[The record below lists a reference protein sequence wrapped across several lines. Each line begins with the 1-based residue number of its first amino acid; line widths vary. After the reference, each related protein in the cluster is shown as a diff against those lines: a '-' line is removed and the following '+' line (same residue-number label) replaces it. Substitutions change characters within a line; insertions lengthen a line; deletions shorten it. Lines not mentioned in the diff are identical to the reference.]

1 MKKTVLVIALF
12 PLLLIQVKTAA
23 AQNAQLSGMDFE
35 NWNQNFYNSMFPSN
49 YYWENLPTS
58 VWASSNAATTIV
70 NDFCCERT
78 TDCHGGS
85 YAAHL
90 ETKNVF
96 SVPAAGNL
104 FTGVFVADGFN
115 SQALRGVSFTDK
127 PESIKGYYKYS
138 PSNYD
143 NGTAIVPDTCA
154 IYAILS
160 YWDGAQ
166 RVEIA
171 RAEMYSANSVTS
183 YTLFDLNF
191 NYSSSVTPDTIAVVF
206 ASSKYGDLF
215 EGGIGST
222 LLIDDVELIYP
233 VGYAEENSFDH
244 AWTDGQFWNFSF
256 RTDAERNVQVF
267 DATGRMVVCASSSE
281 RLFSVYSRDFANGVY
296 IYQISEGNKM
306 YSGKL
311 IK

>member
-1 MKKTVLVIALF
+1 MKTLYTILATASILYF
-12 PLLLIQVKTAA
+12 GKTAL
-23 AQNAQLSGMDFE
+23 AQGSQIDGSDFE
-35 NWNQNFYNSMFPSN
+35 NWNQNFYNTMFPSY

-85 YAAHL
+85 YAAQL
-90 ETKNVF
+90 ETKSVF
-96 SVPAAGNL
+96 GVAAAGNL
-104 FTGVFVADGFN
+104 FTGEFIADGFS
-115 SQALRGVSFTDK
+115 SQALRGIPFTDK
-127 PESIKGYYKYS
+127 PKSIKGYYKYT
-138 PSNYD
+138 PANYD
-143 NGTAIVPDTCA
+143 NGSATVPDTCA

-171 RAEMYSANSVTS
+171 RAEMYTS
-183 YTLFDLNF
+183 NTVSTYTLFELDF
-191 NYSSSVTPDTIAVVF
+191 NYVSAQTPDTIAIVF

-222 LLIDDVELIYP
+222 LLIDDVELVYP
-233 VGYAEENSFDH
+233 VGYAEENSFDQ
-244 AWTDGQFWNFSF
+244 AWTEENAWNFRF
-256 RTDAERNVQVF
+256 RTSAERNIQIF
-267 DATGRMVVCASSSE
+267 DASGRIILSTSTSDEMFTASNQSLT
-281 RLFSVYSRDFANGVY
+281 RGVY
-296 IYQISEGNKM
+296 IYQITEGQKM

-311 IK
+311 TK

>member
-1 MKKTVLVIALF
+1 MKKSVLGIVLF
-12 PLLLIQVKTAA
+12 PFLALHLITAT

-35 NWNQNFYNSMFPSN
+35 NWNQNFYNAMFPSN

-90 ETKNVF
+90 ETKSVF

-115 SQALRGVSFTDK
+115 SQALRGVPFTDK
-127 PESIKGYYKYS
+127 PESIRGYFKYS
-138 PSNYD
+138 PASYD
-143 NGTAIVPDTCA
+143 NGSATVPDTCA

-171 RAEMYSANSVTS
+171 RAEMYSSNTVST
-183 YTLFDLNF
+183 YTLFDLDF
-191 NYSSSVTPDTIAVVF
+191 NYVSSNTPDTIAVVF

-215 EGGIGST
+215 QGGIGSK
-222 LLIDDVELIYP
+222 LLIDDVELVYP
-233 VGYAEENSFDH
+233 VGYAEENSFDRVW
-244 AWTDGQFWNFSF
+244 ADGDFWNFRF
-256 RTDAERNVQVF
+256 RTNTEKNIQIF
-267 DATGRMVVCASSSE
+267 DAAGRIVVSATSSDE
-281 RLFSVYSRDFANGVY
+281 LFYVSSQGIPKGVY
-296 IYQISEGNKM
+296 IYKIAEGNKT

>member
-1 MKKTVLVIALF
+1 MRIFYTLLFFAGIICFGKPALAQGS
-12 PLLLIQVKTAA
+12 QVDGL
-23 AQNAQLSGMDFE
+23 NFE
-35 NWNQNFYNSMFPSN
+35 NWNQNYYNIMFPNN
-49 YYWENLPTS
+49 YYWENLPTN

-90 ETKNVF
+90 ETKSIF

-104 FTGVFVADGFN
+104 FTGKFIADGFS
-115 SQALRGVSFTDK
+115 SQALRGIPFTDK
-127 PESIKGYYKYS
+127 PESIKGYYKYT
-138 PSNYD
+138 PANYN
-143 NGTAIVPDTCA
+143 NGTATVPDTCA

-171 RAEMYSANSVTS
+171 RAEMYSAASVS
-183 YTLFDLNF
+183 AYTLFELDF
-191 NYSSSVTPDTIAVVF
+191 NYVSSQTPDTIAIVF

-222 LLIDDVELIYP
+222 LLIDDVELVYP

-244 AWTDGQFWNFSF
+244 AWADGDFWNFRF
-256 RTDAERNVQVF
+256 RTISERNIQLF
-267 DATGRMVVCASSSE
+267 DTSGRIILSATASDE
-281 RLFSVYSRDFANGVY
+281 LFSASNQNLANGVY
-296 IYQISEGNKM
+296 IYHITEGKKT
-306 YSGKL
+306 YRGKL

>member
-1 MKKTVLVIALF
+1 MMKTVLIIALF
-12 PLLLIQVKTAA
+12 PLLFFQVNTAA
-23 AQNAQLSGMDFE
+23 AQNAQLNGMDFE
-35 NWNQNFYNSMFPSN
+35 SWNQNFYNVMFPSN

-78 TDCHGGS
+78 SDCHGGT

-90 ETKNVF
+90 ETKSVF

-160 YWDGAQ
+160 YWDGVQ

-171 RAEMYSANSVTS
+171 RAEMYSANAVTS
-183 YTLFDLNF
+183 YTLFDLDF
-191 NYSSSVTPDTIAVVF
+191 NYVLSNTPDTIAIVF

-222 LLIDDVELIYP
+222 LLIDDVELVYP
-233 VGYAEENSFDH
+233 VGYAEENSFDR
-244 AWTDGQFWNFSF
+244 AWTDDQFWNFSF
-256 RTDAERNVQVF
+256 RTNANRTIQLF
-267 DATGRMVVCASSSE
+267 DATGRLIVSASSSE
-281 RLFSVYSRDFANGVY
+281 KLFSTSAQEFPHGVY
-296 IYQISEGNKM
+296 LYQISEGHNM

>member
-1 MKKTVLVIALF
+1 MKNAVLAFALS
-12 PLLLIQVKTAA
+12 PLLFFQLNIAD
-23 AQNAQLSGMDFE
+23 AQNAQLNGMDFE
-35 NWNQNFYNSMFPSN
+35 NWNQNYYNVMYPSN

-78 TDCHGGS
+78 ADCHGGS

-90 ETKNVF
+90 ETKNIFGVA
-96 SVPAAGNL
+96 AAGNL
-104 FTGVFVADGFN
+104 FTGEFIADGFS
-115 SQALRGVSFTDK
+115 SQALRGVPFTDK
-127 PESIKGYYKYS
+127 PESIKGYFKYTS
-138 PSNYD
+138 VNYN
-143 NGTAIVPDTCA
+143 NGTATVPDTCA

-171 RAEMYSANSVTS
+171 RAEMYSATTVTS
-183 YTLFDLNF
+183 YTLFDLDF
-191 NYSSSVTPDTIAVVF
+191 NYVSSNTPDTLAVVF

-215 EGGIGST
+215 KGGIGST
-222 LLIDDVELIYP
+222 LLIDDVELVYP
-233 VGYAEENSFDH
+233 VGYAEENSFDR
-244 AWTDGQFWNFSF
+244 AWTDGDSWNFRF
-256 RTDAERNVQVF
+256 RTNAERTIQIF
-267 DATGRMVVCASSSE
+267 DAAGRIVVSATSSDELFSASSLGLSE
-281 RLFSVYSRDFANGVY
+281 GVY
-296 IYQISEGNKM
+296 IYKISEGSKV

>member
-1 MKKTVLVIALF
+1 MKKTVLIIALF
-12 PLLLIQVKTAA
+12 PLLFFQVNTAA
-23 AQNAQLSGMDFE
+23 AQNAQLNGMDFE
-35 NWNQNFYNSMFPSN
+35 SWNQNFYNVMFPSN

-78 TDCHGGS
+78 TDCHSGM

-90 ETKNVF
+90 ETKSIF
-96 SVPAAGNL
+96 GVPAAGNL
-104 FTGVFVADGFN
+104 FTGEFIPDGFS
-115 SQALRGVSFTDK
+115 SQALRGVPFTDK
-127 PESIKGYYKYS
+127 PESIKGYYKYT
-138 PSNYD
+138 PANYN
-143 NGTAIVPDTCA
+143 NGSATVPDTCA

-171 RAEMYSANSVTS
+171 RAELYTSNVVIS
-183 YTLFDLNF
+183 YTVFDLDF
-191 NYSSSVTPDTIAVVF
+191 NYISTETPDTIAVVF

-222 LLIDDVELIYP
+222 LLIDDVELVYP
-233 VGYAEENSFDH
+233 VGYAEKNSFDR
-244 AWTDGQFWNFSF
+244 AWSNGDFWNFSF
-256 RTDAERNVQVF
+256 RTNANRTIQLF
-267 DATGRMVVCASSSE
+267 DATGRLIVSASSSE
-281 RLFSVYSRDFANGVY
+281 KLFSTSAQEFPHGVY
-296 IYQISEGNKM
+296 LYQISEGHNM